1 MKVKIMEILGS
12 LDMKEERIRIQVGTK
27 QEL

>member
-1 MKVKIMEILGS
+1 MMKVKIMEILGS
-12 LDMKEERIRIQVGTK
+12 LDMKEKIRIQVATK